1 MTSDRL
7 RWSLLILFVGLMSM
21 VVVIYAGV
29 SVWVAGGILA
39 AWLWIFV
46 RYWPEEG
53 E

>member
-1 MTSDRL
+1 MTGERVK
-7 RWSLLILFVGLMSM
+7 WSVLILFVGFMSM
-21 VVVIYAGV
+21 AVVIWAGV
-29 SVWVAGGILA
+29 SVWVAAAILA